1 MSGRRDRIDRAT
13 QRAGDEMDRA
23 KAQLADATRQV
34 EANESERRRMLERSG
49 RLAEDDMS
57 SQLRTH
63 LAGAGARRL
72 SLLLEEQAKLSA
84 EEADSRAGVEAAH
97 VRLRALER
105 LVARVDAADVKNRRR
120 VAANELQDLVASRA
134 ARKDDR

>member
-23 KAQLADATRQV
+23 KAQLADASRQV
-34 EANESERRRMLERSG
+34 EANESERRQMLERSG
-49 RLAEDDMS
+49 RLAEDEMP

-72 SLLLEEQAKLSA
+72 SLLVNEKARLTA
-84 EEADSRAGVEAAH
+84 EEADSRAEVEAAH

-105 LVARVDAADVKNRRR
+105 LVARVDEADAKDRRR
-120 VAANELQDLVASRA
+120 AAANELQDLVVTRA
-134 ARKDDR
+134 VQEDGR